1 MTSSDNHVALNDTA
15 TDVTFD
21 VNGNIRLLRDPKEPP
36 TFVGRKKLATDP
48 TRSHIAF
55 AFSGGGIR
63 SAAQC
68 AGVLD
73 AARQDEQKEGRIPE
87 ENIKIVSCVSGG
99 GYVGSALMDHQ
110 AFHFSQQNQNASFD
124 WDGFF
129 KKIRENHGCVFVLQF
144 SPARVKLAFH
154 PTGTCASVNM
164 SSKMMVTSGP
174 VRTLAKRFWMFVCLL
189 AFPLRGS

>member
-1 MTSSDNHVALNDTA
+1 MALNDTA
-15 TDVTFD
+15 TDVKFD

-36 TFVGRKKLATDP
+36 TFVGQKKLATNP

-73 AARQDEQKEGRIPE
+73 AARQDEENAQRIPE
-87 ENIKIVSCVSGG
+87 ENIKIISCVSGG

-110 AFHFSQQNQNASFD
+110 AFHFSQQNQNILNPIPNPFD
-124 WDGFF
+124 WGSFF
-129 KKIRENHGCVFVLQF
+129 KNFRENHGCVFVLQF

-164 SSKMMVTSGP
+164 SSKMMATSGP

>member
-1 MTSSDNHVALNDTA
+1 MANHVALNDTV
-15 TDVTFD
+15 TDVK
-21 VNGNIRLLRDPKEPP
+21 GNIRLLRDPKEPP
-36 TFVGRKKLATDP
+36 TFVGQKKLATDP

-73 AARQDEQKEGRIPE
+73 AARLDVENALPQPE

-110 AFHFSQQNQNASFD
+110 AFHFSQQNQNVLNPIPNPFD
-124 WDGFF
+124 WGSFF

-164 SSKMMVTSGP
+164 SSKMVTSGP

>member
-1 MTSSDNHVALNDTA
+1 MWKHVPLNGGVA
-15 TDVTFD
+15 AQPAVPLQQPQYFD
-21 VNGNIRLLRDPKEPP
+21 VEGKIRLLRDPKEPCTLSGNP
-36 TFVGRKKLATDP
+36 KPATDP

-73 AARQDEQKEGRIPE
+73 AVRRDEANSNPTPE
-87 ENIKIVSCVSGG
+87 DHIKIVSCVSGG

-110 AFHFSQQNQNASFD
+110 AFHFSQINPGQFN

-129 KKIRENHGCVFVLQF
+129 DQFRENHGCVFLF
-144 SPARVKLAFH
+144 CNSLPAY
-154 PTGTCASVNM
+154 
-164 SSKMMVTSGP
+164 
-174 VRTLAKRFWMFVCLL
+174 
-189 AFPLRGS
+189 

>member
-1 MTSSDNHVALNDTA
+1 MTDVPLNVIIPNGVAADTA
-15 TDVTFD
+15 LQQPQYFD
-21 VNGNIRLLRDPKEPP
+21 VRGKIRLLRDPKEPCTVP
-36 TFVGRKKLATDP
+36 GNPKPATDP

-73 AARQDEQKEGRIPE
+73 AARRDEANSNRIPE
-87 ENIKIVSCVSGG
+87 DHIKIVSCVSGG

-110 AFHFSQQNQNASFD
+110 AFHFSQTPNQFN

-129 KKIRENHGCVFVLQF
+129 DQFRENHGCVFLF
-144 SPARVKLAFH
+144 CNSLPAY
-154 PTGTCASVNM
+154 
-164 SSKMMVTSGP
+164 
-174 VRTLAKRFWMFVCLL
+174 
-189 AFPLRGS
+189 